1 MNHDLCAAV
10 DELANIVVKN
20 AQPCVHFVTIDQW
33 PVAIGE
39 IEFVVIVQVV
49 WCADDRDD
57 AAKIVF
63 AEPDDLFLTANSTM
77 VDAVATWAFTNG
89 ELVFNDPCEI
99 ARGDP
104 ERPLST

>member
-1 MNHDLCAAV
+1 M
-10 DELANIVVKN
+10 
-20 AQPCVHFVTIDQW
+20 
-33 PVAIGE
+33 AIGE

-63 AEPDDLFLTANSTM
+63 AEPDDLFLTANPTVIDAISTGP
-77 VDAVATWAFTNG
+77 FTDG
-89 ELVFNDPCEI
+89 DLVFNDPCEI